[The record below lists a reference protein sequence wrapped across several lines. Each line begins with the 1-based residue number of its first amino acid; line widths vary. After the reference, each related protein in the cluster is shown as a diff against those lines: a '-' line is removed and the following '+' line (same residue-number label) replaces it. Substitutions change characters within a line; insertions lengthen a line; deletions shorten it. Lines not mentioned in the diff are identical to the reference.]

1 MMLKFRTM
9 HQEMCEDA
17 LSPVSSKDP
26 RITRL
31 GRFLRRF
38 SLDEF
43 PQFLNVLRGEMSL
56 VGPRPEM
63 PFIVDQY
70 SAVGRLRLDARPG
83 ITGLWQV
90 SEARKDPIHEN
101 LDYDLYYI
109 ENQSFFLDMVILF
122 LTLMA
127 VLRIRTVH

>member
-1 MMLKFRTM
+1 MAPLRT
-9 HQEMCEDA
+9 QLAAGYEI
-17 LSPVSSKDP
+17 SQ
-26 RITRL
+26 I
-31 GRFLRRF
+31 
-38 SLDEF
+38 
-43 PQFLNVLRGEMSL
+43 
-56 VGPRPEM
+56 
-63 PFIVDQY
+63 
-70 SAVGRLRLDARPG
+70 

-127 VLRIRTVH
+127 VLKIRTVH

>member
-1 MMLKFRTM
+1 
-9 HQEMCEDA
+9 
-17 LSPVSSKDP
+17 
-26 RITRL
+26 
-31 GRFLRRF
+31 
-38 SLDEF
+38 
-43 PQFLNVLRGEMSL
+43 
-56 VGPRPEM
+56 M

-70 SAVGRLRLDARPG
+70 SAVDRLRLDARPG

-127 VLRIRTVH
+127 VLKIRTVH